1 VNPTSNTTPM
11 FDTLTIRDARPIA
24 FVKRTF
30 QVVVGAY
37 LIIGLTAGYR
47 AFYQVHSLDLNTS
60 ERVLRSGSTI
70 TTRVVTYARTPVS
83 VRLELIQG
91 SHSEDLSIRGVPDN
105 DWAFLDPR
113 PRHASLTFVLP
124 SAVVARFQAGPAQLR
139 VTAIGRP
146 QLSRLPPP
154 LVREL
159 AIELQP

>member
-1 VNPTSNTTPM
+1 VSPTSNTTPM
-11 FDTLTIRDARPIA
+11 FDSLIIRDARPLA

-37 LIIGLTAGYR
+37 LIIGLIAGYR

-60 ERVLRSGSTI
+60 ERVLRRGSTI

-105 DWAFLDPR
+105 DWAFLIRALVKPR
-113 PRHASLTFVLP
+113 KLTCSQQKCSRVFNQDQRNYESPRLADHNC
-124 SAVVARFQAGPAQLR
+124 R
-139 VTAIGRP
+139 VYRRRWCGN
-146 QLSRLPPP
+146 
-154 LVREL
+154 
-159 AIELQP
+159 